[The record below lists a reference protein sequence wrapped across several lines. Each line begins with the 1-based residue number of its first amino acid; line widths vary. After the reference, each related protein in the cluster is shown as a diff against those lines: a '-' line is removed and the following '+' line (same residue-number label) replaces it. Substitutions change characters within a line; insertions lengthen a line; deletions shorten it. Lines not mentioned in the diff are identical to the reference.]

1 MSPRFDPNLLQVYYV
16 AKQCSKR
23 CSAEEYAI
31 MLGRHFVK
39 TYPLVRLCFL
49 VDIGQSWLLQPSYW
63 MWHPSCW
70 CTAGAESGVNDLGAW
85 AWH

>member
-1 MSPRFDPNLLQVYYV
+1 MVNALQVYYV

-39 TYPLVRLCFL
+39 TYPLVRHLFL
-49 VDIGQSWLLQPSYW
+49 AKHGQPWPLQPSYCIW
-63 MWHPSCW
+63 QPF
-70 CTAGAESGVNDLGAW
+70 ARGALLVPGVV
-85 AWH
+85 